1 MSGRQQQIIATAS
14 DLFAQHGYHGV
25 SVHDIGAACG
35 ISGPALY
42 KHYPSKQALLAATLI
57 EISETLVDE
66 GRRRA
71 AEADGPA
78 AALDALIDW
87 HVDFALSHPSRIVV
101 QDREWPNLDAEA
113 RAATRA
119 TQLAYIDVWVGVLR
133 ALRPDLDQP
142 TARATVQAGFG
153 LLNSTPHSARIS
165 PSAMRDVLG
174 RMATDALLGQA
185 ARS

>member
-66 GRRRA
+66 GRRRV

-78 AALDALIDW
+78 AALDALIDCA
-87 HVDFALSHPSRIVV
+87 VR
-101 QDREWPNLDAEA
+101 
-113 RAATRA
+113 ATRWRR
-119 TQLAYIDVWVGVLR
+119 LAK
-133 ALRPDLDQP
+133 
-142 TARATVQAGFG
+142 
-153 LLNSTPHSARIS
+153 IS
-165 PSAMRDVLG
+165 PSTVPFPGSTA
-174 RMATDALLGQA
+174 
-185 ARS
+185 